1 MPLTLGC
8 FILIFLVPWDI
19 KLGCFRFFLFLEVWT
34 LSLWTSLLEL
44 LLLHPISFSMLN
56 FHFHIWKYFFYL
68 LEWATVSLWS
78 EVAQSC
84 PTLCNPVDCS
94 LPGSSI
100 HGMGFSRQEYWSGLP
115 FPSPRD
121 LPDLGIEP
129 RSPTLQADALTCV
142 PPSTFLCLLLNK
154 SRFIWC
160 DYSYS
165 SFILV
170 FIAWNFFFHPFT
182 FTRTLLEVSLHL
194 RWPSY
199 WQRVDES
206 YFLIHLATLSF
217 DWSG

>member
-84 PTLCNPVDCS
+84 PTLCNPVDGS
-94 LPGSSI
+94 QPGSSV
-100 HGMGFSRQEYWSGLP
+100 HGILQARILEWVAISFSKGSSR
-115 FPSPRD
+115 PRD
-121 LPDLGIEP
+121 RTQVSCIAGRCFNLWATRE
-129 RSPTLQADALTCV
+129 A
-142 PPSTFLCLLLNK
+142 
-154 SRFIWC
+154 
-160 DYSYS
+160 S
-165 SFILV
+165 SFSKLWHYSDIFILLPH
-170 FIAWNFFFHPFT
+170 IIGFHKLF
-182 FTRTLLEVSLHL
+182 
-194 RWPSY
+194 
-199 WQRVDES
+199 
-206 YFLIHLATLSF
+206 
-217 DWSG
+217 